1 MKHLGKEASPK
12 SGIISV
18 ENNWL
23 ISIKTLKIL
32 KKLVKYLALFCTIT
46 LLGPVFTQKLIF

>member
-1 MKHLGKEASPK
+1 MKNLRKEASPK

-18 ENNWL
+18 KNNWL

-32 KKLVKYLALFCTIT
+32 KKRVKYLALFSTIT
-46 LLGPVFTQKLIF
+46 LLGPVLTQKLIF